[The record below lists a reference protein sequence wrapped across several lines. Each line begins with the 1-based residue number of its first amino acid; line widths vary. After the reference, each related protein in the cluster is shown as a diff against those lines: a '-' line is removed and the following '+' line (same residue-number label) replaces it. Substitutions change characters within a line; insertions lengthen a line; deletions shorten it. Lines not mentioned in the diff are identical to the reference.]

1 MGTKQ
6 RLDLPVR
13 DRRGDVRVGVVTLV
27 VLVVLEAFGRSPL
40 YHPDF
45 YGVVAITLLAVVVY
59 SAFVGGLRGGL
70 ISAAMAVLYN
80 SYFLSIS
87 GALFHYA
94 GRDFRR
100 AIIIGL
106 VLPPLAVIVG
116 HLRERID
123 LLLFRERMLRKEAD
137 AARAQA
143 EAGARRAA
151 FLAEASGILSSSL
164 QYEETLQA
172 VAHLAVPHLADYCIV
187 DVLDPSGEIRRVGT
201 VHRDPRKEALYSEV
215 QRRYPP
221 DPERSPVARALRTGE
236 PYLLPELTEEA
247 LDVIAR
253 NEEHRTLIRDELGTR
268 SIMAVPLTARGHTF
282 GVLTLGTTRE
292 FGRRFTEEDLALV
305 RELAGRAAIAVEN
318 ARLYGASQEAN
329 RAKTDFLAV
338 MSHELRTPLNA
349 ILGYTELLA
358 AGVPE
363 PVTPRQGAQLGRI
376 RVSAT
381 HLLQLI
387 EEILTVTSLE
397 AGREEVR
404 VATVEAG
411 QVLQE
416 VAALAEP
423 LARAKALDFAVQG
436 PEAPLVLETDP
447 ARLRQILLN
456 LVTNAVKFTE
466 QGEVRLEA
474 RQEDGAAA
482 FTVRDTGVGITPE
495 QMERIFE
502 PFWQAQA
509 PTTRKV
515 GGIGLGLAITRDLAR
530 LLGGEVQVESAPGLG
545 STFTVRLPLHFGTGP
560 TPRDPESPPREDLS
574 AGVQ

>member
-1 MGTKQ
+1 
-6 RLDLPVR
+6 V
-13 DRRGDVRVGVVTLV
+13 
-27 VLVVLEAFGRSPL
+27 
-40 YHPDF
+40 
-45 YGVVAITLLAVVVY
+45 
-59 SAFVGGLRGGL
+59 RGGL

-80 SYFLSIS
+80 SYFLSVS
-87 GALFHYA
+87 GALFHYV

-100 AIIIGL
+100 AVIIGL

-123 LLLFRERMLRKEAD
+123 LLVFRERMLRKEAD

-143 EAGARRAA
+143 EAGARRVA
-151 FLAEASGILSSSL
+151 FLAEASRILSSSL

-172 VAHLAVPHLADYCIV
+172 VAHLAVPQLADYCIV
-187 DVLDPSGEIRRVGT
+187 DVLDPSGEIRRVAT
-201 VHRDPRKEALYSEV
+201 VHRDPRNEALYSEV

-221 DPERSPVARALRTGE
+221 DPGRSPLARALRTGK

-247 LDVIAR
+247 LDALAR
-253 NEEHRTLIRDELGTR
+253 SEEHRRLIRDELGTR
-268 SIMAVPLTARGHTF
+268 SIVAVPLTARGHTV

-292 FGRRFTEEDLALV
+292 SGRVLTQEDLAFV
-305 RELAGRAAIAVEN
+305 QELAGRGAVAVEN

-358 AGVPE
+358 DGVLD
-363 PVTPRQGAQLGRI
+363 PVTPRQEAQLGRI

-397 AGREEVR
+397 ARREEIR
-404 VATVEAG
+404 VAEVEAA
-411 QVLQE
+411 QVLEE
-416 VAALAEP
+416 VAALTEP
-423 LARAKALDFAVQG
+423 LARAKELDFVVRSPAD
-436 PEAPLVLETDP
+436 PLVLETDP

-466 QGEVRLEA
+466 RGEVRLEA
-474 RQEDGAAA
+474 RREDGTAV

-495 QMERIFE
+495 QLERIFE
-502 PFWQAQA
+502 PFWQAEA

-515 GGIGLGLAITRDLAR
+515 GGIGLGLAITRELAE
-530 LLGGEVQVESAPGLG
+530 LLGGRVQVESTPGVG
-545 STFTVRLPLHFGTGP
+545 STFTLRLPLHSGSGRP
-560 TPRDPESPPREDLS
+560 SRGPESPPREDLPAS
-574 AGVQ
+574 VE